1 MSNCTTNAPE
11 YITDTDTSINIT
23 ATANENAVFNVAPYI
38 HYFDWQGQLHE
49 ILFEVSS
56 DKKTANAVFNVQSI
70 GFENI
75 QSIRITADAEV
86 ITPYSGKYGTINVY
100 CVSNENLEEF
110 STKRFIHVSND
121 MQVNEIDLGK
131 YVSALRKVYIE
142 IVEVANDVIKCGNY
156 NTNIAV
162 KTPLNDLFTFDCGY
176 ITIPSHNGNIT
187 DFETQINIFLPFVGF
202 ITLSAEYVGKK
213 IYLEYVCNLITANAV
228 AKLYCD
234 DICFDVYEC
243 NISNDIIY
251 KTSDTEN
258 ELKNV
263 GSIDFNMNVLKGLT
277 PYAVVKYF
285 DSTNNHLYNS
295 ACEREQ
301 ISNIHGF
308 AKLEELKNFN
318 SDTITKSEKDLLIKL
333 LADGVI
339 II

>member
-1 MSNCTTNAPE
+1 M
-11 YITDTDTSINIT
+11 
-23 ATANENAVFNVAPYI
+23 
-38 HYFDWQGQLHE
+38 
-49 ILFEVSS
+49 FEVSS

-142 IVEVANDVIKCGNY
+142 IGEVANDVIKCGNY

-187 DFETQINIFLPFVGF
+187 DFENEINIFLPFVGF
-202 ITLSAEYVGKK
+202 VSLSSEYVGKN

-251 KTSDTEN
+251 KTSDTAN

-285 DSTNNHLYNS
+285 DSANNHLYNS
-295 ACEREQ
+295 ACERVK
-301 ISNIHGF
+301 ISNIQGF

-318 SDTITKSEKDLLIKL
+318 SDTITKSEKDLLIKS